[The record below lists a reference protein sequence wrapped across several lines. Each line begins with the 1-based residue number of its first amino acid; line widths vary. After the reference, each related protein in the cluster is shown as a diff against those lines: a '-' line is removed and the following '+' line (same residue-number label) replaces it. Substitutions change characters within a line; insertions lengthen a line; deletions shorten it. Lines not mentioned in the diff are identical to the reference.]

1 MTNQNETEPA
11 LVPGPYAVVEAFID
25 GERIDPDALKVAL
38 ADPAGRDCLVELL
51 ALRDAVGGMGPSRWS
66 AMNRVSPMARRI
78 RWAAAA
84 ALVVCAVGAGYVA
97 GQRTLEARPAQPNVS
112 AVVNLATTPMA
123 PPPTKV
129 ITLRPGIDWTESKG
143 ER

>member
-1 MTNQNETEPA
+1 MTDQNGTESSEI
-11 LVPGPYAVVEAFID
+11 LEPYAVVEAFID
-25 GERIDPDALKVAL
+25 GERVDREALKAAL

-66 AMNRVSPMARRI
+66 AMNRMSPLMRRV

-97 GQRTLEARPAQPNVS
+97 GQRTLEATAEPNVS
-112 AVVNLATTPMA
+112 AVVNLGTMPAA
-123 PPPTKV
+123 PAPTKV
-129 ITLRPGIDWTESKG
+129 ITLRPGVNWTEGTG

>member
-11 LVPGPYAVVEAFID
+11 FIPGPYAVVEAFID
-25 GERIDPDALKVAL
+25 GERVDPDALKTAL

-51 ALRDAVGGMGPSRWS
+51 ALRDAVGGMGPRRWS
-66 AMNRVSPMARRI
+66 AMNRRSPVMRRV

-97 GQRTLEARPAQPNVS
+97 GQRTLQATPAEPNVS
-112 AVVNLATTPMA
+112 AVVNLGTRPAA
-123 PPPTKV
+123 PAPTKV
-129 ITLRPGIDWTESKG
+129 ITLRPGVDWTENKG